1 MGCFSEVATLNTTF
15 SENKVQFATGDINS
29 TLNVSWYLNV
39 NVTWKN
45 NISAEYADVTITD
58 NLTNEVFNGSTDENG
73 CIKNMIVQEY
83 IKNQTSTTYFTP
95 YTITANKNGYYGLAT
110 VNMNQNQDM
119 IIYLEEDKTPPN
131 AEAGDEKTVD
141 EDMEIELNASL
152 SSDNIGIINY
162 TWRFV
167 DQGKQ
172 ITLYGITVKYN
183 FIQPGFYTVTLNVS
197 DEAGNHDTDI
207 VNIIV
212 SDVTKPDIKI
222 VSPEPVVHSRDC
234 TVKCVVVD
242 NVKVERVEVSLNN
255 QSWSSCVRE
264 NTDGYTATLI
274 LEKGGNTVY
283 IRATDSSG
291 NVNTTSITVFVETP
305 EDVFLVFTSDTIM
318 LLIGIIFCITL
329 TIILE
334 RKPKRKSGL

>member
-1 MGCFSEVATLNTTF
+1 P
-15 SENKVQFATGDINS
+15 
-29 TLNVSWYLNV
+29 YL
-39 NVTWKN
+39 
-45 NISAEYADVTITD
+45 
-58 NLTNEVFNGSTDENG
+58 
-73 CIKNMIVQEY
+73 
-83 IKNQTSTTYFTP
+83 
-95 YTITANKNGYYGLAT
+95 ITASKNGYYGSAT
-110 VNMNQNQDM
+110 VDMNQSRE
-119 IIYLEEDKTPPN
+119 ITIYIEEDKTPPN
-131 AEAGDEKTVD
+131 AEAGDDRTVD
-141 EDMEIELNASL
+141 EDMEIELNAGL

-162 TWRFV
+162 TWRFA

-172 ITLYGITVKYN
+172 ITLYGNTVKYH

-197 DEAGNHDTDI
+197 DKAGNYDTDI

-212 SDVTKPDIKI
+212 KDVTKPAIKI
-222 VSPEPVVHSRDC
+222 VSPGEVVHSRDC
-234 TVKCVVVD
+234 IVTCVVMD
-242 NVKVERVEVSLNN
+242 NVKVERVEVSINN
-255 QSWSSCVRE
+255 HSWSSCIRE
-264 NTDGYTATLI
+264 NINGYTAALI

-305 EDVFLVFTSDTIM
+305 EDVVPVFTSDTIM